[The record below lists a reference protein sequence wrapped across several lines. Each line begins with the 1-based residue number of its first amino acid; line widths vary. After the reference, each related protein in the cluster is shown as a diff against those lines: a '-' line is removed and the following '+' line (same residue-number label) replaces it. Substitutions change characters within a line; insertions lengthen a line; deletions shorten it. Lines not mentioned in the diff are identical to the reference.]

1 MNPSSIPWGGLL
13 GAALRLGISPRE
25 FWQLSLREWQAL
37 SAVKKSDFRKADL
50 SQLIDRFPDG
60 GSK

>member
-1 MNPSSIPWGGLL
+1 MTTRSIEWGSLL

-50 SQLIDRFPDG
+50 AGLIARFPDG
-60 GSK
+60 GR